1 MTKDTGGSAFPVST
15 IDGLTVY
22 GTTLRQWYAGM
33 ALQGLCAHPE
43 GSNGSFHTNC
53 GEQFTGMAEYAFKLA
68 DAMIAQNEA
77 ALAGG
82 KEG

>member
-1 MTKDTGGSAFPVST
+1 MTKDTGGSAFPFQEQAGQVQPEY
-15 IDGLTVY
+15 GLTK
-22 GTTLRQWYAGM
+22 REWYAGM
-33 ALQGLCAHPE
+33 ALQGLLASKE
-43 GSNGSFHTNC
+43 VNFFEESGQDIARLTY
-53 GEQFTGMAEYAFKLA
+53 MLA